1 MKDKFFEKLDKV
13 HHGLVGSIDG
23 TMAKQ
28 GVLSAGELQ
37 ESLQKAI
44 KDNASNE
51 YVAEYKKAK
60 GKGSNQ

>member
-13 HHGLVGSIDG
+13 HHGLMGSVDG

-28 GVLSAGELQ
+28 GVLSASELQ

-44 KDNASNE
+44 KDNAASE
-51 YVAEYKKAK
+51 YVAEYKKSK
-60 GKGSNQ
+60 GKK